1 MITKTINIIFD
12 ENDIQEK
19 SIINLNLSDE
29 QYKNLILIGF
39 NNIKLTQEVIPQ
51 NITHIFDKNLL
62 KLQEE
67 NLELI
72 KKYEIKDNQFN
83 DILNQNIELNYKY
96 EQLKKTN
103 ETLYIDISNQVQ
115 NNMKTIYDNIQNIY
129 QNNIDIINKNKDNEI
144 NILLN
149 TIQEYKENYDNLLI
163 KYETLFKDIHNGSIK
178 NLEDKLKEKDFEIN
192 QLKNSNVVKG
202 EIGENMILENL
213 QNYYPSNI
221 ISNKS
226 KTSHSCDIHMTL
238 NSNNKTIVF
247 ESKYK
252 KFIDLNDIN
261 KFYND
266 MITLPDDII
275 GGVFIS
281 ILNKNIPGKGDVHIE
296 IIPQNN
302 KLIMF
307 LGFNNENDF
316 QYYFIKHVSL
326 FIKLVNFHNN
336 QINQTIDI
344 KNILEEINF
353 LNDNIQK
360 QKSRLDDFKNKY
372 IKYFNDTENDI
383 NSLLNRISN
392 ILNKY
397 NFSTINSETNKNKQ
411 PKYNCDICFKSF
423 TNKKEFTKH
432 QRENCK

>member
-1 MITKTINIIFD
+1 MITKTITIFLD

-19 SIINLNLSDE
+19 SIINLNLTD
-29 QYKNLILIGF
+29 KHFKDLILIGF
-39 NNIKLTQEVIPQ
+39 NNIKLTQDIIPQ
-51 NITHIFDKNLL
+51 NINQILDKNLL

-72 KKYEIKDNQFN
+72 KKYEIKDNQIN
-83 DILNQNIELNYKY
+83 DLLIQNKDLNYKY

-103 ETLYIDISNQVQ
+103 ETLYLDISSQVQ

-129 QNNIDIINKNKDNEI
+129 QNNINIINKNKDNEI

-149 TIQEYKENYDNLLI
+149 RIDEYKKNYDNLQI
-163 KYETLFKDIHNGSIK
+163 KYESLFKDIHSGSIK
-178 NLEDKLKEKDFEIN
+178 TLEDKLREKDFEIN

-213 QNYYPSNI
+213 QNYYPTNI

-238 NSNNKTIVF
+238 SSSNKTIVF

-252 KFIDLNDIN
+252 KTIELSDIN

-275 GGVFIS
+275 GGIFIS
-281 ILNKNIPGKGDVHIE
+281 ILNKNIPGKGEVHIE

-326 FIKLVNFHNN
+326 FIKLVNFHTT

-344 KNILEEINF
+344 KNILQEINF

-360 QKSRLDDFKNKY
+360 QKTRLEEFKNKY
-372 IKYFNDTENDI
+372 NKYINDTENDI
-383 NSLLNRISN
+383 NILLSHISN

-397 NFSTINSETNKNKQ
+397 NFSSINTQINTNKQ
-411 PKYNCDICFKSF
+411 AKYICQKCSKSF
-423 TNKKEFTKH
+423 TNKKDFAKH
-432 QRENCK
+432 ERENCQ